1 MDNFTLYLDL
11 IQQSFEGE
19 VKMTDKR
26 GFQIPEMEEVLNMI
40 DKKKIDI
47 EPSKNIVKKIIDFAH
62 QYGVIETEDEKWDLN
77 LN

>member
-11 IQQSFEGE
+11 IQQSFEEE
-19 VKMTDKR
+19 VEMIDRR
-26 GFQIPEMEEVLNMI
+26 GFKKTDLEEVLNMI
-40 DKKKIDI
+40 EKKKIDI

-62 QYGVIETEDEKWDLN
+62 QYDVIETEDEKWDLN